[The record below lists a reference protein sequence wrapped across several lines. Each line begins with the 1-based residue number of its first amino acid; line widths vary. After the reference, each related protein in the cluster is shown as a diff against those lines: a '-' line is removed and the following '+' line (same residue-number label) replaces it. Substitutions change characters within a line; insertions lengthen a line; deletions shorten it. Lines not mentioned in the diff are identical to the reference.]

1 MKKNILIIAAHPD
14 DETLGCGA
22 YIYQN
27 SKKNNIKVI
36 FLGEGTS
43 CRFGENDDE
52 DVISREIEKRKNYC
66 LKALKILGVRN
77 YEFYNLPC
85 GQFDQI
91 PIIKIGKIIEKE
103 ISNFKPHIIVTHSKN
118 DVHADHKISYQA
130 TIQSTRPGTKNQIE
144 KILSFEILS
153 SSEKNFEEPFA
164 PNYFLKIN
172 ENALRRKIKALKCY
186 KSEISKHPFSR
197 SELNIKSLALFRGAQ
212 SGNYYAEAYKIVRII
227 KKD

>member
-66 LKALKILGVRN
+66 LKALKILGGRSG
-77 YEFYNLPC
+77 LDP
-85 GQFDQI
+85 
-91 PIIKIGKIIEKE
+91 
-103 ISNFKPHIIVTHSKN
+103 
-118 DVHADHKISYQA
+118 
-130 TIQSTRPGTKNQIE
+130 
-144 KILSFEILS
+144 
-153 SSEKNFEEPFA
+153 A
-164 PNYFLKIN
+164 PNLK
-172 ENALRRKIKALKCY
+172 K
-186 KSEISKHPFSR
+186 
-197 SELNIKSLALFRGAQ
+197 RG
-212 SGNYYAEAYKIVRII
+212 E
-227 KKD
+227 